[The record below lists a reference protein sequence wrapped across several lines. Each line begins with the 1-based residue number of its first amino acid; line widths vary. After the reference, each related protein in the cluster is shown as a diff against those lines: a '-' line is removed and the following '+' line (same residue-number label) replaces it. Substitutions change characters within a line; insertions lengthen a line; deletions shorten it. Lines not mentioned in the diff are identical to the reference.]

1 MRTLDVE
8 ELAPNMGPAGG
19 LLDAAGVVEVMEAC
33 VAIGL
38 QSPAEVG
45 QMAAR
50 MLAHA
55 IRSVS
60 EPDTWRGRAF
70 RRAVVADIGPK
81 TAGFDLAPGIHTSGF
96 LDRCPQKVV
105 FLNSPNGLKL

>member
-1 MRTLDVE
+1 MRALDVE
-8 ELAPNMGPAGG
+8 ELAPDMGPAGG
-19 LLDAAGVVEVMEAC
+19 LLDAASVVEVMEAC

-38 QSPAEVG
+38 QGPAEVG
-45 QMAAR
+45 QMATR

-60 EPDTWRGRAF
+60 EPDTWRGRVS

-81 TAGFDLAPGIHTSGF
+81 TAGFGLAHARSEHRNRRI
-96 LDRCPQKVV
+96 
-105 FLNSPNGLKL
+105 